1 MAEQTAP
8 DLTGAHVII
17 GEGPASGRAAGRSG
31 RRAHSRGRTPR
42 RSLLGVGLFGLL
54 TAGGLGYG
62 WRAAAGSPVTGG
74 RVAAGGPGTVVAVP
88 TAAVPTPDVVT
99 EQRRRAALAARQVR
113 GYAAGLPGQFS
124 FAVVERGT
132 GTGFRTGD
140 ELRFQTASI
149 VKVEILTAL
158 LLDRDGTPLT
168 AVQRDRAEAMIT
180 ASDNAAASELFAAI
194 GGVAGLNRVNT
205 ELGLTRT
212 RPRSAWGTTVT
223 TSADQVRLLRGLVDE
238 ESPLRPAD
246 RGLVLDLMGRVV
258 DGQRWGVPAGA
269 GTTGSRTWVKNGWDT
284 VGDHDG
290 RWLVNSIGRI
300 VEDDHDWL
308 VAVLSDHHDSLDA
321 GIAAVEQAV
330 RIAFDTWRRPAPAG

>member
-8 DLTGAHVII
+8 DLVGAHVII
-17 GEGPASGRAAGRSG
+17 GAGPVSGRVVDRAR
-31 RRAHSRGRTPR
+31 RRAHYRGGTPR
-42 RSLLGVGLFGLL
+42 RSLLGLGLL
-54 TAGGLGYG
+54 AAGGLGYG
-62 WRAAAGSPVTGG
+62 WRAAADSPVAGG
-74 RVAAGGPGTVVAVP
+74 RVAAGGPGTVAAVP
-88 TAAVPTPDVVT
+88 TSAVPTPDVVAD
-99 EQRRRAALAARQVR
+99 QRRRAALAARQVR

-132 GTGFRTGD
+132 GAGFRTGD
-140 ELRFQTASI
+140 ELQFQTASI

-158 LLDRDGTPLT
+158 LLDRDGTPLS
-168 AVQRDRAEAMIT
+168 AAQRDRVEAMIT

-194 GGVAGLNRVNT
+194 GGVPGLNRVNT
-205 ELGLTRT
+205 ALGLTQT

-223 TSADQVRLLRGLVDE
+223 TSADQVRLLRALVDE
-238 ESPLRPAD
+238 ESLLRPAD

-258 DGQRWGVPAGA
+258 VGQRWGVPAGA
-269 GTTGSRTWVKNGWDT
+269 GTAGSRTWVKNGWDT

-308 VAVLSDHHDSLDA
+308 VAVLSDHHGSLDA

-330 RIAFDTWRRPAPAG
+330 RIAFDTWRRPAPSG